1 MGGVARVSKAL
12 ALAALL
18 TLLFLAPSIDGYQ
31 SGKPNTSGGCGSCHG
46 SAGGVTPSLSG
57 LPSDYAPGQAY
68 SLTIGGTGTPSGSN
82 GGFSLTVNIGIFSN
96 PGTNAKIVG
105 NSPTHSNT
113 NSRSWTVTWTAPYG
127 GSGTA
132 NFALAVNFVNGNV
145 AADSGDNWG
154 TMTTSVGEAQVTNN
168 PPTASNVAILPSN
181 ASKATGLSIS
191 YVYAD
196 SDGDSESD
204 TEIRWSRDGNS
215 ISALDDL
222 TAFGGSYL
230 VKGQSWTVEVT
241 PCDGVDFG
249 TSVSTGPVTIQ
260 NSAPTASYPGISPP
274 SPVQNEN
281 LNVDYSYN
289 DLDGDG
295 ENGSVIRW
303 FLDGNRIVELDD
315 ATTVSELMTRIGD
328 EWHYTVAPSDGTDIG
343 IMVTSQTVTILSSNN
358 APTISFASL
367 SPIGPSTDED
377 LMANWVFN
385 DVDGDSEVDFE
396 IEWLLFGVSD
406 PYSSYDEMNLPSSAT
421 TKGEVWSFRA
431 RVFDGLDWSE
441 WELSGSETIVNSLPV
456 ASNLVVS
463 PSNATSAD
471 NLTVTYD
478 YFDTD
483 GDAEAGTTVVWYRDG
498 VRQSLLDGETTV
510 SSSETTR
517 GQVWQAKVTPKDS
530 DSWGQESP
538 SILFTIGNS
547 APRFSAL
554 AITTAGEQTTSLDEL
569 VLSMEITD
577 ADTDPIQSSISWKR
591 DGYRVPALND
601 HSTVATEWLG
611 VGQVWI
617 VEVTL
622 NDGQGGVVTQE
633 SAPTAIAN
641 LPPTADFSFPSTPMT
656 DSENPL
662 DGTISSD
669 PDGEVVGWLW
679 EWNDGSMAQ
688 TREGPSIEIQL
699 PLGITNVK
707 LTVFDAHG
715 GSSNVTKAVTTV
727 FGPTVSALE
736 ADVGEGEVT
745 LSWGWAGGQTEFIV
759 WRMSVTDGGGAT
771 DWTMLTM
778 VSESGWSEPLPFSGQ
793 STYRVNAL
801 VDGVEN
807 GRAVEGEN
815 QVMISLSAEDLPS
828 PVREDVSGGA
838 EVFML
843 ALFVLAT
850 LAALGSVTIERLLG
864 GDS

>member
-1 MGGVARVSKAL
+1 MGGVTRVSKAL
-12 ALAALL
+12 SITALL
-18 TLLFLAPSIDGYQ
+18 ILLLIAPTIDGYQ
-31 SGKPNTSGGCGSCHG
+31 SGKPNSSSGCGTCHG

-68 SLTIGGTGTPSGSN
+68 SLTIGGTGTPWGSN

-132 NFALAVNFVNGNV
+132 NFALAVNFANGNV

-181 ASKATGLSIS
+181 ASKATGLSVS
-191 YVYAD
+191 YTYAD

-204 TEIRWSRDGNS
+204 TEIRWSRDGNP

-260 NSAPTASYPGISPP
+260 NSAPTASYPGIIP
-274 SPVQNEN
+274 SAPVQNEN

-303 FLDGNRIVELDD
+303 FLDGNHIVELDD
-315 ATTVSELMTRIGD
+315 ATTVSKLMTRIGD
-328 EWHYTVAPSDGTDIG
+328 EWHYTVSPSDGTDIG

-396 IEWLLFGVSD
+396 IEWFLFGVSD
-406 PYSSYDEMNLPSSAT
+406 PYFAYDEMRLPSSAT

-441 WELSGSETIVNSLPV
+441 WELSGSEVIVNSLPV
-456 ASNLVVS
+456 ASNLVIS
-463 PSNATSAD
+463 PTNSTSAD

-483 GDAEAGTTVVWYRDG
+483 GDAEAGTTVEWYRDG
-498 VRQSLLDGETTV
+498 ARQSLLDGETTV

-517 GQVWQAKVTPKDS
+517 GQVWQAKVTPKDG
-530 DSWGQESP
+530 DSFGQESP

-554 AITTAGEQTTSLDEL
+554 SITTAGEQVTSLDEL

-577 ADTDPIQSSISWKR
+577 ADTDPIQFSISWKR
-591 DGYRVPALND
+591 DGYLVPALND
-601 HSTVATEWLG
+601 YSTVATKWLD
-611 VGQVWI
+611 VGQVW
-617 VEVTL
+617 VVKVTL
-622 NDGQGGVVTQE
+622 NDGQGGITPQE
-633 SAPTAIAN
+633 SAPVTITN
-641 LPPTADFSFPSTPMT
+641 LPPTADFTFPNRPMT
-656 DSENPL
+656 DSMNPL
-662 DGTISSD
+662 DGSASND

-679 EWNDGSMAQ
+679 EWHDGIVSH
-688 TREGPSIEIQL
+688 TVEGSSIAIEL

-707 LTVFDAHG
+707 LTVFDEYG
-715 GSSNVTKAVTTV
+715 SSSNVTKVITTA

-736 ADVGEGEVT
+736 AEVSGGEVT
-745 LSWGWAGGQTEFIV
+745 LSWGWAEGESEFYIWRISAPNSGG
-759 WRMSVTDGGGAT
+759 SS
-771 DWTMLTM
+771 DWTKVAT
-778 VSESGWSEPLPFSGQ
+778 VQDSGWSETLSFAGESN
-793 STYRVNAL
+793 YRVTAI

-807 GRAVEGEN
+807 GRAIEGEN
-815 QVMISLSAEDLPS
+815 QVMISLSAEDIPE
-828 PVREDVSGGA
+828 PVRADISSGA
-838 EVFML
+838 EIFML
-843 ALFVLAT
+843 VLFILAT
-850 LAALGSVTIERLLG
+850 LAALGSASMERFLG
-864 GDS
+864 GDE